1 MSKTTIYSHVEY
13 VIKKERVSI
22 DKQDIKQLIGSI
34 SYDDLKFLRNES
46 TRELSKVNLQD
57 RIKFT
62 VYLQK
67 SYVEKFERALGWAF
81 NRGLIQR
88 KTRWAFTKFAIMN
101 IIDQIINEIEKEQMA
116 AAQTRSGMP
125 VFNSVRDEDVRQ
137 S

>member
-1 MSKTTIYSHVEY
+1 ME
-13 VIKKERVSI
+13 
-22 DKQDIKQLIGSI
+22 KQDIKTLIESI
-34 SYDDLKFLRNES
+34 SYDDLKLLRNES

-81 NRGLIQR
+81 KRGLIQR

-101 IIDQIINEIEKEQMA
+101 IIDQIITELDKEQV
-116 AAQTRSGMP
+116 TKE
-125 VFNSVRDEDVRQ
+125 NSELARRNASTDPFDIAGVR
-137 S
+137 

>member
-1 MSKTTIYSHVEY
+1 MEY
-13 VIKKERVSI
+13 VTKKERVSI

-34 SYDDLKFLRNES
+34 SYDDLMLLRNES

-67 SYVEKFERALGWAF
+67 NYVERFERALGWAF
-81 NRGLIQR
+81 NRGLIQK

-101 IIDQIINEIEKEQMA
+101 IIDQIINEIEKEQA
-116 AAQTRSGMP
+116 TAKQSQSGTP
-125 VFNSVRDEDVRQ
+125 LFSSEREGEVR
-137 S
+137 

>member
-1 MSKTTIYSHVEY
+1 VTI
-13 VIKKERVSI
+13 KERVTI
-22 DKQDIKQLIGSI
+22 EKQDIKTLIESI
-34 SYDDLKFLRNES
+34 SYDDLKLLRNES

-81 NRGLIQR
+81 KRGLILR

-101 IIDQIINEIEKEQMA
+101 IIDQIITELDKEQVTKENEELA
-116 AAQTRSGMP
+116 RRNASTNPFDLPG
-125 VFNSVRDEDVRQ
+125 VR
-137 S
+137 